1 MTRALSAYRL
11 MWIIVMFDLPVL
23 TREERKAAT
32 DFRLH
37 LLDLG
42 FEMAQFSVYMRY
54 CVSSH
59 QGETL
64 AARVAGELPTDGK
77 VNILFFTDK
86 QYERIQSY
94 RGRSRQRGNSPPSQ
108 FDLF

>member
-1 MTRALSAYRL
+1 MSRVLSGYRL
-11 MWIIVMFDLPVL
+11 MWIVVMFDLPVL

-32 DFRLH
+32 DFRLD

-42 FEMAQFSVYMRY
+42 FEMAQYSVYMRY

-59 QGETL
+59 QAETL
-64 AARVAGELPTDGK
+64 STRVADTLPSEGK

-94 RGRSRQRGNSPPSQ
+94 RGRTREAGKTPPPQ